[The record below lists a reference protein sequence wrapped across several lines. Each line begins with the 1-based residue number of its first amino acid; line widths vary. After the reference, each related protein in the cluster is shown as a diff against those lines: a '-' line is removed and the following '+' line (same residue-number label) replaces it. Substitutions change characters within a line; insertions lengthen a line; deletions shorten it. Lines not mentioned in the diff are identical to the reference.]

1 MIKIIDDTKKILN
14 LNPLVIYFLFSSEE
28 KQKYE
33 IIIDSLNQ
41 NNALTLGVFK
51 FRAVTK
57 SQDPEL
63 NAMLGDVIP
72 ANGGNMLVRFFDRT
86 DEAFSYGLINIDF
99 SLPHNEIER
108 RITAEVKDIARIDLC
123 NLKDY
128 TQSGSDKDDTS
139 LFNEMARLLED
150 ALTHDIGSRF
160 KSDFLTHYIDSNDLG
175 QSLPPG
181 FIRDISRLKKWGKH
195 RDVDAEGFFEKF
207 NILLEEYGISSEEES
222 EEILTS
228 PGKLKS
234 DYYTRNEPENV
245 PEFTL
250 KVEVEEKNEFK
261 KDYKFKVLQKDQ
273 EKCEIQFEYKDPK
286 ILFLT
291 LLLCTVFNVPISRKD
306 FLFKNEG
313 PGIECLKFAFQKI
326 THGGNLNKWL
336 EKMANNNQHA
346 LSQAKSRC
354 NSIIGSALGEIPQ
367 LNYYCQ
373 IQVKRGKGNYFLNLQ
388 PDQIELPKE
397 WEIINE
403 LRPRS

>member
-14 LNPLVIYFLFSSEE
+14 LNPLVIYFFFSSEE

-51 FRAVTK
+51 FRAVTR

-86 DEAFSYGLINIDF
+86 EEAFSYGLTDIDF
-99 SLPHNEIER
+99 SLPKKEIER
-108 RITAEVKDIARIDLC
+108 RITAEVKEIARIDLR

-128 TQSGSDKDDTS
+128 AQSGCDQDEAS
-139 LFNEMARLLED
+139 LFNEMARLLEE
-150 ALTHDIGSRF
+150 ALTNDIGSDL
-160 KSDFLTHYIDSNDLG
+160 KSDFLSLYIDSNDLG
-175 QSLPPG
+175 RSLPPG
-181 FIRDISRLKKWGKH
+181 FMSDISRLKKWGKNK
-195 RDVDAEGFFEKF
+195 DVEVEGFFEEF
-207 NILLEEYGISSEEES
+207 NNLLEEYGISSEEES

-228 PGKLKS
+228 PEKLKS
-234 DYYTRNEPENV
+234 DFYTRNEPEYI
-245 PEFTL
+245 PKFAI
-250 KVEVEEKNEFK
+250 EVKEKEENYVK
-261 KDYKFKVLQKDQ
+261 KCIFKVLQNDD
-273 EKCEIQFEYKDPK
+273 EKGEINFEYKDPK

-291 LLLCTVFNVPISRKD
+291 LLLCTAFNVPIYRKD

-326 THGGNLNKWL
+326 TRGGNFNKWL
-336 EKMANNNQHA
+336 EKMANNNQQP

-354 NSIIGSALGEIPQ
+354 NSIIGSALSKIPQ

-373 IQVKRGKGNYFLNLQ
+373 IQVKRGKGNYFLHLQ
-388 PDQIELPKE
+388 PDQIKLPEE
-397 WEIINE
+397 WKLNNE
-403 LRPRS
+403 LRPKS

>member
-1 MIKIIDDTKKILN
+1 MIKIIDDAKKILN

-51 FRAVTK
+51 FRAVTR

-72 ANGGNMLVRFFDRT
+72 ADGGNMLVRFFDRT
-86 DEAFSYGLINIDF
+86 EEAFSYGLTDIDF
-99 SLPHNEIER
+99 SLPKKEIER
-108 RITAEVKDIARIDLC
+108 RITTEVKNIARIDLR

-128 TQSGSDKDDTS
+128 AQSGSDQDDAS
-139 LFNEMARLLED
+139 LFREMARLLEE
-150 ALTHDIGSRF
+150 ALTHDIGSDL
-160 KSDFLTHYIDSNDLG
+160 KSDFLSLYIDSNDLG

-181 FIRDISRLKKWGKH
+181 FMSDINRLKKWGKNK
-195 RDVDAEGFFEKF
+195 DVEVEGFFEKF
-207 NILLEEYGISSEEES
+207 YNLLEEYGISSEEES

-228 PGKLKS
+228 PEKLKS
-234 DYYTRNEPENV
+234 DYYTRNEPENI
-245 PEFTL
+245 PEFAI
-250 KVEVEEKNEFK
+250 EVEEEVKNEYVK
-261 KDYKFKVLQKDQ
+261 KIIFKVLQNEDENCK
-273 EKCEIQFEYKDPK
+273 INFEYKDPK

-291 LLLCTVFNVPISRKD
+291 LLLCTAFNVPIYRKD

-326 THGGNLNKWL
+326 TRGGNFNKWL

-354 NSIIGSALGEIPQ
+354 NSIIRSALSEIPQ

-373 IQVKRGKGNYFLNLQ
+373 IQVKRGKGNYFLHLL
-388 PDQIELPKE
+388 PDQIKLPKE
-397 WEIINE
+397 WKIIRDE
-403 LRPRS
+403 RPKT